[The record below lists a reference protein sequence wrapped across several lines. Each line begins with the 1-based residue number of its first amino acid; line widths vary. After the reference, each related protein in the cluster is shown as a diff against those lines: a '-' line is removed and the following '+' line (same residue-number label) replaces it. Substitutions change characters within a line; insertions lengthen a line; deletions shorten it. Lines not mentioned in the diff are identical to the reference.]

1 VAVLEVSAPWLTPP
15 IAVRPGEDPPE
26 FVRVPEPSGLRAEVV
41 AAAVRARDHVE
52 PGNVAVIVPRS
63 LVEDVA
69 AGFEAAGVEYG
80 RATRRGLDR
89 RIPLVPV
96 DLAKGLELDAA
107 VVVEPAAIV
116 AEESPACGRSTSR
129 SPGPRAA
136 SPSSTPARYPTPCA
150 SPPPPPPEASG
161 GVERADRGSANG
173 HSDGSLPGGR
183 E

>member
-1 VAVLEVSAPWLTPP
+1 
-15 IAVRPGEDPPE
+15 
-26 FVRVPEPSGLRAEVV
+26 
-41 AAAVRARDHVE
+41 AVRARDHVE

-89 RIPLVPV
+89 HITLVPV

-116 AEESPACGRSTSR
+116 AEESAGLRSLYVALTRATRRLAVVHARPLPDPMREPAT
-129 SPGPRAA
+129 AA
-136 SPSSTPARYPTPCA
+136 A
-150 SPPPPPPEASG
+150 
-161 GVERADRGSANG
+161 
-173 HSDGSLPGGR
+173 
-183 E
+183 